1 MDKIFIE
8 QAKNIRRSY
17 IKVSEDITK
26 SEEKIEFFKQ
36 ELKRL
41 QEELNADMN
50 EQLVI
55 EKAAEIEK
63 NLKLIQD
70 IIIPLEE
77 KIVKLQ
83 KDADKLFENIK
94 DRYPNITVEEIQNS
108 LIPYL
113 EKIQF

>member
-8 QAKNIRRSY
+8 QAKNIRRLY
-17 IKVSEDITK
+17 IKVSGDITK
-26 SEEKIEFFKQ
+26 SEKKIEFFKQ

-41 QEELNADMN
+41 QEELNVDMN
-50 EQLVI
+50 EQLII

-94 DRYPNITVEEIQNS
+94 DRYPNMTVEEIQNS
-108 LIPYL
+108 LIPHL
-113 EKIQF
+113 EKIKF